1 MMIYG
6 LLVVLD
12 AACSVS
18 PILAIGGIAYCIA
31 SLDDVRLAFACGIA
45 SAVLF
50 VLKKPIDRAREDAM
64 MKVEYD
70 EHGRSRKKGTYK
82 KLAKQEREAI
92 DLQKT
97 ADMERIISTTALER
111 MTSEG
116 SRTPDEDLEAL
127 VGLAPVKQKTREM
140 VARMKFENDERK
152 ERKKSR
158 KKRAEKET
166 VFSEG
171 SRHMCFFGNPGTG
184 KTTVARIITGFLFR
198 YGYIRKNR
206 IVEID
211 GNTLKAGEYTAA
223 KTEIIIE
230 HALGGVLFIDEAYA
244 LMSGLGSD
252 EAIAT
257 LIKQMEDHRGDF
269 ILIIAGYSDEMRA
282 LIQTNPGFSS
292 RIKEYLDFPDYSDN
306 EMVDILRLMAKERH
320 FTVGNDAI
328 PPFLDRIDSERAL
341 RSFGNARTVRNILD
355 ESLDRHALN
364 FMNGAIAESRRYEI
378 CEPDVS
384 RQLKRIAI

>member
-1 MMIYG
+1 
-6 LLVVLD
+6 
-12 AACSVS
+12 
-18 PILAIGGIAYCIA
+18 
-31 SLDDVRLAFACGIA
+31 
-45 SAVLF
+45 
-50 VLKKPIDRAREDAM
+50 
-64 MKVEYD
+64 
-70 EHGRSRKKGTYK
+70 
-82 KLAKQEREAI
+82 
-92 DLQKT
+92 
-97 ADMERIISTTALER
+97 
-111 MTSEG
+111 
-116 SRTPDEDLEAL
+116 
-127 VGLAPVKQKTREM
+127 
-140 VARMKFENDERK
+140 
-152 ERKKSR
+152 
-158 KKRAEKET
+158 
-166 VFSEG
+166 
-171 SRHMCFFGNPGTG
+171 MCFFGNPGTG

-306 EMVDILRLMAKERH
+306 EMVDILRLMAKEKH

-364 FMNGAIAESRRYEI
+364 FMNGAIAESRRHEI

>member
-1 MMIYG
+1 
-6 LLVVLD
+6 
-12 AACSVS
+12 
-18 PILAIGGIAYCIA
+18 
-31 SLDDVRLAFACGIA
+31 
-45 SAVLF
+45 
-50 VLKKPIDRAREDAM
+50 
-64 MKVEYD
+64 
-70 EHGRSRKKGTYK
+70 
-82 KLAKQEREAI
+82 
-92 DLQKT
+92 
-97 ADMERIISTTALER
+97 MERIISTTALER

-158 KKRAEKET
+158 KKRTEKET

-306 EMVDILRLMAKERH
+306 EMVDILRLMAKEKH

-364 FMNGAIAESRRYEI
+364 FMNGAIAESRRHEI